1 MSTFSLPHTTVV
13 VPAIPVRLVVP
24 NKREF
29 LIKLHNQK
37 YRCLTMNNPTAMFVV
52 NLELNVECKAKM
64 TNLILCVFHC

>member
-24 NKREF
+24 NTREF

-37 YRCLTMNNPTAMFVV
+37 YRCLTMTNPTAMFVV

-64 TNLILCVFHC
+64 TNLILCVCHC